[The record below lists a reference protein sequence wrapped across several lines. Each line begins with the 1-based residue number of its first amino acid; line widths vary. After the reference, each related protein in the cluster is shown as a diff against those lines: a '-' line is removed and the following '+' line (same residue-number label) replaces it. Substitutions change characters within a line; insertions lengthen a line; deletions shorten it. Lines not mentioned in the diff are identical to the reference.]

1 MRVLIVNC
9 TPSSA
14 EAVHILAGGRSNEAH
29 FAESLRLHDA
39 RIETT
44 TVQAADD
51 GLGAVGLPLSDFD
64 GAILTGSPWGVY
76 EDRREIPDQIALARR
91 LYEDGVPVF
100 GSCYGLQL
108 MAKAL
113 GGDVHVNPRG
123 REVGVAR
130 AITLNEAGKAHAMLA
145 GKPAVFDALCSHQD
159 EVSRVPAGGVVLASN
174 DVSHV
179 QAMTVDRGASSFW
192 GVQYHPEFDFLTIAS
207 ILERTSA
214 RNIAEG
220 LARDASEMAA
230 VVADMR
236 ALSGRDGG
244 RSIAWRMGLKP
255 DVLDQRQRTAEFG
268 AWLRQRVA
276 PRVEVGETAVQLVAG
291 LVGGG

>member
-1 MRVLIVNC
+1 MRILIVNC
-9 TPSSA
+9 TPAAA
-14 EAVHILAGGRSNEAH
+14 EAAHARAGGRSNEAH
-29 FAESLRLHDA
+29 FSESLRLHD
-39 RIETT
+39 RRVESVTME
-44 TVQAADD
+44 AADEAALR
-51 GLGAVGLPLSDFD
+51 GVLSLDDFD

-76 EDRREIPDQIALARR
+76 EDRQEISGQIALARR
-91 LYEDGVPVF
+91 LYEGGVPVF

-113 GGDVHVNPRG
+113 GGDVHINPRG

-130 AITLNEAGKAHAMLA
+130 AITLNEAGKAHAMFA
-145 GKPAVFDALCSHQD
+145 EKPAMFDALCSHQD
-159 EVSRVPAGGVVLASN
+159 EVSRVPEGGVVLASN
-174 DVSHV
+174 DISHV
-179 QAMTVDRGASSFW
+179 QAMTVDRGTSSFW
-192 GVQYHPEFDFLTIAS
+192 GVQYHPEFDFSTIAS

-214 RNIAEG
+214 RNLAEG
-220 LARDASEMAA
+220 LARDAAEMAE

-236 ALSGRDGG
+236 ALAAHDAP

-276 PRVEVGETAVQLVAG
+276 PRADARAAVRTLSTAAG
-291 LVGGG
+291 A